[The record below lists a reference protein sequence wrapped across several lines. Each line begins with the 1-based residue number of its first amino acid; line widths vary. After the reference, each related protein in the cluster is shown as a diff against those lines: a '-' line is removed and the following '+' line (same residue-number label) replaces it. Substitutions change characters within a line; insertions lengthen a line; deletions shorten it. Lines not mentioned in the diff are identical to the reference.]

1 MRVLPAQPPR
11 WLNGTAEIA
20 RRTRARVSWKFA
32 ALGGVTQVR
41 LDAAV
46 KRPARSSACCSSSAG
61 RWWLRRRFAATLA
74 RLAERLSA
82 APRVVSSATA
92 MQSARPGRRRP
103 GPTGEAGDG

>member
-11 WLNGTAEIA
+11 WLNGTAEIG
-20 RRTRARVSWKFA
+20 RRTRARVSWKLA

-41 LDAAV
+41 LDADV
-46 KRPARSSACCSSSAG
+46 KRPARSSACCSPSAG

-82 APRVVSSATA
+82 AP
-92 MQSARPGRRRP
+92 
-103 GPTGEAGDG
+103 